1 MKSLYSIVSS
11 FFLGITVAVPVNAQ
25 ITTDGSTNT
34 TLTPTDN
41 GVRIDD
47 GDRAGGNLF
56 HSFREFSVPT
66 GSEAFFNNASD
77 VVNIFSRVTGGNIS
91 NIDGLIRANR
101 ANLFLINPAG
111 ILFGN
116 NASLQIGG
124 SFYGSSADSII
135 FPNGIEFAASNP
147 VKPILTINAPIGL
160 RFRDNPGDITVNKS
174 VLEVERGETLA
185 IVGGNVIL
193 EDSRLRAE
201 EGRIE
206 LGSNTGNS
214 LVNLNQTAQNFVLD
228 YREVPNSGEIQLTQ
242 GARLETSGEGGG
254 AISIKGGRISVVD
267 QSEIIA
273 DTLGS
278 QDGEGINIETNQLI
292 IRDGSQISS
301 SSVEESQG
309 NSGGIII
316 NAIESVEL
324 IGTSAGIGG
333 NNSGGGGRGNNGGG
347 GGGRGNNSGGGGGG
361 NNGGDG
367 EERGSRL
374 QSDSRGSGSAGDLEI
389 NTRRLLVLDGARISA
404 STINTPRGG
413 SIIVNASELVEISG
427 IQSEREEPRPGGLS
441 VQTRGVGRAGDLTV
455 ETKKL
460 IVRDGAEISAS
471 TFGEGDGGN
480 INITATESLEVIGVS
495 EDAPLLASSIR
506 AETGDV
512 REGRRGGTGVGTGD
526 AGNLTIFTG
535 ELIVRD
541 GARIS
546 VSSNQSDIGSAG
558 NLEITADS
566 IELNQGTL
574 EADTAVREGGNIF
587 LEIENNLTLRNNSTI
602 TARAFEDANG
612 GDIDIN
618 AEFIVAFPNNSS
630 GDGNDIIARAE
641 RGDGGDITITA
652 EALFGI
658 EERPAIA
665 GNRTN
670 DIDASSEF
678 GLNGNVIFNVPD
690 TNGLQETAELSSN
703 VVSAEAVASNACS
716 AESGTTSFIVTG
728 QGGVPPAPNLPLS
741 AEVLLSDGKP
751 ITPDISQFNN
761 QQQTNNNT
769 AFQIQPVKTSVG
781 DIYPA
786 RGVIKTEDGRVILTA
801 YPTASTPARVAQN
814 SLGCE

>member
-91 NIDGLIRANR
+91 NIDGLIGANGG

-111 ILFGN
+111 ILFGEGARLN
-116 NASLQIGG
+116 LGG
-124 SFYGSSADSII
+124 SFYGSTADSII
-135 FPNGIEFAASNP
+135 FPNSIEFAASNP

-174 VLEVERGETLA
+174 VLEVDTGETLA

-193 EDSRLRAE
+193 EGSRLRAE

-206 LGSNTGNS
+206 LGSNTDNN
-214 LVNLNQTAQNFVLD
+214 LVHLNQTAQNFVLD

-267 QSEIIA
+267 ESRIIA

-278 QDGEGINIETNQLI
+278 QDGEGINIETNQLVV
-292 IRDGSQISS
+292 RDGSQISS
-301 SSVEESQG
+301 SSEPDSQG
-309 NSGGIII
+309 NSGGIIV

-324 IGTSAGIGG
+324 IGTSGGGGG
-333 NNSGGGGRGNNGGG
+333 NNSGGGGGGGNNSGGGRGNNGGG
-347 GGGRGNNSGGGGGG
+347 GGGGG
-361 NNGGDG
+361 NNGGDR
-367 EERGSRL
+367 ERPSRL
-374 QSDSRGSGSAGDLEI
+374 QSDARGSGSAGNLEI

-404 STINTPRGG
+404 STIDTPGGG

-427 IQSEREEPRPGGLS
+427 IQSAREEPRPGALS
-441 VQTRGVGRAGDLTV
+441 VQTRGVGQAGDLTV
-455 ETKKL
+455 NTKKL

-471 TFGEGDGGN
+471 TFGEGKGGN

-495 EDAPLLASSIR
+495 EDAPSLLSSIR

-512 REGRRGGTGVGTGD
+512 LNTERGETLVGTGD
-526 AGNLTIFTG
+526 GGNLTIFTG

-641 RGDGGDITITA
+641 RGDGGDISITA

-678 GLNGNVIFNVPD
+678 GLDGNVIFNVPD

-703 VVSAEAVASNACS
+703 VVSAETVAKDACPS
-716 AESGTTSFIVTG
+716 ERGTTSFIVTG
-728 QGGVPPAPNLPLS
+728 KGGVPPAPNLPLS

-761 QQQTNNNT
+761 QQQTNYNT
-769 AFQIQPVKTSVG
+769 AFQIQPVKTSLG

-801 YPTASTPARVAQN
+801 YPTASTFARVAQN
-814 SLGCE
+814 SLGCQ